1 MARKVMATESM
12 TRMREL
18 PVIHLDRNRKG
29 DGRSNERKTDI
40 SEKCLL
46 TLEEAARY
54 TGIGTNKLR
63 ELSNSKECG
72 FVLWNGSKRMFK
84 REKLKDYLYGA
95 FSI

>member
-1 MARKVMATESM
+1 MARKVIATES
-12 TRMREL
+12 TARMREL
-18 PVIHLDRNRKG
+18 PVIHLERSRKG
-29 DGRSNERKTDI
+29 DVRSNERKVGI

-46 TLEEAARY
+46 TLEEAAHY

-63 ELSNSKECG
+63 ELSNSEGCD